1 MSEEESVF
9 VAVADRSGESLD
21 TRTTAT
27 ILAKNR
33 ELQRVSSALAAKAGL
48 LICGVSGSSDNTGD
62 AHAIAQFLTQKMMT
76 LDMRVNKVT
85 GLEMS

>member
-9 VAVADRSGESLD
+9 VTVADRSGESLD

-62 AHAIAQFLTQKMMT
+62 AHIAQVLTQKMMT